1 MSQEVEPKT
10 GKRFAQSLDWNLI
23 RMFHNVEQA
32 GGVSEAARQINKG
45 QPAVSMALQRL
56 EEHLDTSLCKRGPG
70 GFELTETGKIIADVS
85 QEIFD
90 AISRIPN
97 TLNQAAEE
105 LRGRVRIQMITNLVS
120 DRLNRPLEA
129 FHRDHP
135 YVELFIAISTW
146 DVIQRNVLRNEV
158 EAGIA
163 PASQHLPDLSYEL
176 LFSEVYM
183 PYCGR
188 SHPLFGKTIA
198 SPSDLAGYS
207 HILTGADEPLELVK
221 FRQKWGLGNRI
232 AGLSEHLEEARRLT
246 ELGVGICFLPTA
258 FAASAVSDGSLHELM
273 DRHEA
278 PNSKIFLITNPNG
291 PANRVQRALI
301 EYFRREIGS
310 PEQIS

>member
-10 GKRFAQSLDWNLI
+10 GKRFAQSLDWNLL
-23 RMFHNVEQA
+23 RMFHNIEQA
-32 GGVSEAARQINKG
+32 GGVSEAARQLNKG
-45 QPAVSMALQRL
+45 QPALSMALRKF

-85 QEIFD
+85 KEIFD

-97 TLNQAAEE
+97 TLNQAADE

-120 DRLNRPLEA
+120 ERLNRPLEA

-135 YVELFIAISTW
+135 NVEMFIAISTW
-146 DVIQRNVLRNEV
+146 DVIQRNVMRNEV
-158 EAGIA
+158 EVGIA

-188 SHPLFGKTIA
+188 SHPLYGQDIS
-198 SPSDLAGYS
+198 SPSELAIHS
-207 HILTGADEPLELVK
+207 HILTGADEPLELTK
-221 FRQKWGLGNRI
+221 FRQKWGLGKQI

-246 ELGVGICFLPTA
+246 ELGVGVCFLPTA
-258 FAASAVSDGSLHELM
+258 FAAPAVREGSLHELM
-273 DRHEA
+273 DKKHA
-278 PNSKIFLITNPNG
+278 PVSEIYLITNPNS
-291 PANRVQRALI
+291 PANRVQSALT
-301 EYFRREIGS
+301 EYFRKEIKA
-310 PEQIS
+310 